1 MNDESIARPGL
12 RQQIGDFLDTVADN
26 HDILRF
32 VYQPDVDGFVPGK
45 TPVRYSGPYWNQ
57 DEITA
62 AIHSLMRGKW
72 LTSGEETHQFE
83 IAFSRKFK
91 VGHSLMVNSGSSA
104 NLALIGAL
112 KRYYDWQ
119 DGDEIIL
126 SVVGFP
132 TTLAPI
138 IQHGLKPVFVDI
150 ELDSLNFDVEQIAS
164 RITERTRA
172 IFVSPVLGNAPDMDR
187 IAEICDVHDIELV
200 LDNCDSL
207 GSTWRGRYLN
217 EYAVASS
224 CSFYPAHHIS
234 TGEGGMVSSDIEEIV
249 TIARSIAWWGRDCH
263 CVGVANMIA
272 CGTCGNR
279 FDKWLPDYD
288 GIVDHRYVFSNVGY
302 NLKPM
307 DLQGAIGRVQLG
319 KFEDIDARRRNSK
332 SRIMDLIRTYLPQI
346 HVPGEL
352 PQAQTCWFGTP
363 LVCPDGETKQALVSH
378 LEANK
383 IQTRNYFAGNIL
395 LQPAYRHLGRADNFP
410 MANEVLKRIFFIGAA
425 PHYNDAVFDY
435 IADVLKDF
443 STSAMAPLRKAM
455 D

>member
-1 MNDESIARPGL
+1 MPGL
-12 RQQIGDFLDTVADN
+12 KGKISDFIDSIGAD

-32 VYQPDVDGFVPGK
+32 VYQPDVDGFIPGK

-57 DEITA
+57 DEIA
-62 AIHSLMRGKW
+62 AAVHSLLRGKW

-83 IAFSRKFK
+83 IAFSRKFNL
-91 VGHSLMVNSGSSA
+91 GHSLMVNSGSSA

-112 KRYYDWQ
+112 KKYFGWQ

-138 IQHGLKPVFVDI
+138 VQHGLTPVFVDI
-150 ELDSLNFDVEQIAS
+150 ELETLNFDVDLIRS

-187 IAEICDVHDIELV
+187 IAEICEAHGIELV

-207 GSTWRGRYLN
+207 GSRWRDRYLN

-234 TGEGGMVSSDIEEIV
+234 TGEGGMVSSNVEDIV

-263 CVGVANMIA
+263 CVGVSNMIP

-302 NLKPM
+302 NLKPL
-307 DLQGAIGRVQLG
+307 DLQGAIGRVQLS
-319 KFEDIDARRRNSK
+319 KFEEIDARRRESK
-332 SRIMDLIRTYLPQI
+332 ARLESLINRYLPQV

-352 PQAQTCWFGTP
+352 APAQTCWFGTP
-363 LVCPDGETKQALVSH
+363 LVCPDGETKQALVGH
-378 LEANK
+378 LEDNR

-395 LQPAYRHLGRADNFP
+395 LQPAYRHLGRAADYP

-425 PHYNDAVFDY
+425 PHYNDAVFGY
-435 IADVLKDF
+435 VEDVLKDF
-443 STSAMAPLRKAM
+443 ARPTIEPPYLASA
-455 D
+455 